1 LSDASSRPP
10 CRAAIVGIADTRL
23 RPEERRL
30 IAAHD
35 PLGFIL
41 FARNCRTPDQV
52 GALVADL
59 RATVG
64 RDDALV
70 LLDQEGGRVARLR
83 PPHWPEQ
90 PPARAIGRLA
100 EVDRSAGREAA
111 WLQARLLAADLAPLG
126 ITVDCAPVLDLAW
139 PGRTAAIGD
148 RAFSADPKTV
158 GLLGEA
164 ALEGFLAGGVLPV
177 IKHLPGHGRARVD
190 SHLELPVVSASR
202 QELAASDW
210 RPFQIC
216 RGAPFGMTAHVL
228 YPALDPDWPATHSA
242 HIIDE
247 VIRGAIGFE
256 GILLSDDLS
265 MQALG
270 GGLGERCARALAA
283 GCDVA
288 LHCNGELAEMVEVLE
303 TAPRLTAVAVDRLEK
318 ARVRLGPAPVCD
330 LISFRAQRDALLAS
344 HSDLAVS
351 SV

>member
-1 LSDASSRPP
+1 MSGASPSPP
-10 CRAAIVGIADTRL
+10 SRAAIVGIAGTRL

-52 GALVADL
+52 RALVADL
-59 RATVG
+59 RAAVG
-64 RDDALV
+64 RGDAPV
-70 LLDQEGGRVARLR
+70 LIDQEGGRVARLR
-83 PPHWPEQ
+83 PPHWPDQ

-100 EVDRSAGREAA
+100 EADEGAGREAA
-111 WLQARLLAADLAPLG
+111 WLHARLLAADLAPLG

-148 RAFSADPKTV
+148 RAFSADPKIV
-158 GLLGEA
+158 GLLGRA
-164 ALEGFLAGGVLPV
+164 ALDGFLAGGVLPV

-190 SHLELPVVSASR
+190 SHLELPVVAASR
-202 QELAASDW
+202 DELAASDW
-210 RPFQIC
+210 RPFRIC
-216 RGAPFGMTAHVL
+216 RDAPLGMTAHVL

-242 HIIDE
+242 RIIDE
-247 VIRGAIGFE
+247 VIRGAIGFD
-256 GILLSDDLS
+256 GLLLSDDLS

-270 GGLGERCARALAA
+270 GRLGERCARALAA

-288 LHCNGELAEMVEVLE
+288 LHCNGDLGEMVEVLAAAGPLSDAAE
-303 TAPRLTAVAVDRLEK
+303 GRLARAFARLD
-318 ARVRLGPAPVCD
+318 GGMVCD
-330 LISFRAQRDALLAS
+330 LIAAQAQRDALLAS
-344 HSDLAVS
+344 VTQAAVS